1 MGKWKQVMAYG
12 KHIPSPLHNYIRNRG
27 KATAILILDATFTPV
42 GGEDRA
48 ILIAYDTGIGVI
60 DYWIDETENKTA
72 YHCIFNRLDQA
83 GYKPICVISDGHA
96 SILPVIRERNLPH
109 QRCIFHLLQELRRKL
124 CPNPFGE
131 LAGRR
136 KVLYSRIKW
145 IFKTKT
151 IEELPERIAFF
162 RQHTE
167 PLFPGEQYVLDW
179 FWNIVQSA
187 VLHLSYTENVPNTSN
202 LLENLNGQIKARIK
216 TMRGIKT
223 EKSLQNLLKILF
235 YFNHYK
241 F

>member
-1 MGKWKQVMAYG
+1 MAKWKQVAAYSR
-12 KHIPSPLHNYIRNRG
+12 HIPSPLLNYVKNKH
-27 KATAILILDATFTPV
+27 KATCILILDATFTRV
-42 GGEDRA
+42 GGNDRA
-48 ILIAYDTGIGVI
+48 VLIAYDTGIGVI

-83 GYKPICVISDGHA
+83 GYRPICVISDGHS
-96 SILPVIRERNLPH
+96 SIFPVIRERNLPH

-124 CPNPFGE
+124 VRNPFAE
-131 LAGRR
+131 LGGRKR
-136 KVLYSRIKW
+136 VLYSRIKW

-151 IEELPERIAFF
+151 IEKLPERISFF
-162 RQHTE
+162 RKYTE
-167 PLFPGEQYVLDW
+167 PLFPKEQHVLNW
-179 FWNIVQSA
+179 FWNIVQNA

-223 EKSLQNLLKILF
+223 EKSLHYFLKILF